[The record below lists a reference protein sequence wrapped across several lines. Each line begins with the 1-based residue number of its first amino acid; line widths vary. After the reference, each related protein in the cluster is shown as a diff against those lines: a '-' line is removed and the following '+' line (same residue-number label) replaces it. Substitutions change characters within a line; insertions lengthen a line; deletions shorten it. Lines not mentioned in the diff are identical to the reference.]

1 MTMFKVVMKDR
12 TIHVW
17 EDFPSAVTAAYN
29 QSLFTDHDT
38 IVVEVDEQGD
48 ERVVRRYR
56 DGILLPIKSDKPT
69 NFFGWL
75 AIVAALAFVM
85 AFLAFTSLPACETV
99 SCFHAVNR

>member
-1 MTMFKVVMKDR
+1 MSMFKVVMKDR

-17 EDFPSAVTAAYN
+17 EDFPMAATAAYN

-38 IVVEVDEQGD
+38 LVVEVDEQGD

-56 DGILLPIKSDKPT
+56 DGILLPIKAKKPA
-69 NFFGWL
+69 NIFGWL
-75 AIVAALAFVM
+75 AIIAALAFVM